1 MKFRYLTT
9 DDLIDELIR
18 RVPVDKDAEHQKLVG
33 ALGNFQDELWLNN
46 GKRRGTFYQAGHR
59 RA

>member
-1 MKFRYLTT
+1 MRFRYLTT

-18 RVPVDKDAEHQKLVG
+18 RVPVDEEPEHQMLVA
-33 ALGNFQDELWLNN
+33 ALGNFQDELWFNK
-46 GKRRGTFYQAGHR
+46 GRERGTFYQA